1 MTGNDIPSRLDA
13 IEARL
18 SRIEQAIGDTARLR
32 EQLQHE
38 IESRRALAEQTA
50 YLLEKLGEA
59 RREVKLLQGG
69 KG

>member
-18 SRIEQAIGDTARLR
+18 SRIEQAIGDSARLR

-59 RREVKLLQGG
+59 RREVKVLQGG

>member
-18 SRIEQAIGDTARLR
+18 SRIEQAIGDSARLR

-38 IESRRALAEQTA
+38 IESRKALAEQTA